1 MINRY
6 KIYVGQFSMIPTLVI
21 AITTF
26 VLITLSILFFPHIVI
41 KKIRIDT
48 YWIIALIG
56 ALILLITNLAPIEL
70 VWDEINSDKSINP
83 LKILVLFFSMT
94 VLSIFLDE
102 TGLFKFLA
110 VKSTKLAKNN
120 QFFLLIII
128 YFLVSLLTVFTSNDV
143 VILTFTPFICFFCKH
158 TKINPL
164 PYLVAEFAAAN
175 TWSMMLIIGNP
186 TNIYLATSAN
196 ITFVEYIK
204 VMAIPTVVAG
214 LVELALI
221 MLIFIKPLKENIEI
235 EKEDIHIESKVDL
248 IIGLI
253 HLITC
258 LVFLVISSYIGIE
271 MWLVS
276 LICASSLFISVII
289 WRLITRRHWDYLLD
303 SVERLPYQL
312 IPFVLS
318 MFVIVVALNYQGIS
332 AEISKLLNNGNIVW
346 GYGLSSYLS
355 ANVINNIPMS
365 ILFSSFPTNLSG
377 TNYYRAIYATII
389 GSNIGAFLSPLGALA
404 GIMFSNL
411 TYKYGIKFGFRR
423 FVRYGIM
430 ISVPTLVVS
439 LLMLMVML

>member
-1 MINRY
+1 
-6 KIYVGQFSMIPTLVI
+6 MIPTLIIV
-21 AITTF
+21 ITTF
-26 VLITLSILFFPHIVI
+26 VLITCSILFFPHITY
-41 KKIRIDT
+41 KRIRIDT

-56 ALILLITNLAPIEL
+56 ALALLIANLAPISL

-94 VLSIFLDE
+94 ALSIFLDE
-102 TGLFKFLA
+102 TGLFKYLA

-120 QFFLLIII
+120 QFILLIIL

-158 TKINPL
+158 TKINPF

-196 ITFVEYIK
+196 ITFIDYIK
-204 VMAIPTVVAG
+204 VMAIPTVVSG
-214 LVELALI
+214 LVELGIIIL
-221 MLIFIKPLKENIEI
+221 MFLKPLKEEI
-235 EKEDIHIESKVDL
+235 EVNEEEIHIESKVDL
-248 IIGLI
+248 IIGLV

-276 LICASSLFISVII
+276 LICASSLFLCVII

-332 AEISKLLNNGNIVW
+332 AEISKLLNQGNIIW
-346 GYGLSSYLS
+346 GYGLSSFVS

-365 ILFSSFPTNLSG
+365 ILFSSFPNGLTG
-377 TNYYRAIYATII
+377 ADYYRSIYATII
-389 GSNIGAFLSPLGALA
+389 GSNIGAFLTPLGALA

-411 TYKYGIKFGFRR
+411 TYQYGIKYGFRR

-430 ISVPTLVVS
+430 ISVPTL
-439 LLMLMVML
+439 LTALIMLMIVL